1 MKKGI
6 VRCFVIV
13 SILAI
18 LGYAVYFFYFPQMVA
33 EAIVSDNPPA
43 YIPKRI
49 QNRIDE
55 FRIPIN
61 KGVEDVVSHIHEANI
76 PIEEVLEAI
85 DETSEE
91 EAYLLLE
98 ELNQTKI
105 RSADQVFTITKQ
117 HLDTD
122 FDMEIFR
129 KPFTENV
136 DIKLI
141 QKWIKYANVNRKTKD
156 IDIETA
162 RAIVKQ
168 VLIEKEKE
176 FKKPKTS
183 NHYRERS
190 SI

>member
-6 VRCFVIV
+6 VRCFVIA

-33 EAIVSDNPPA
+33 EAIVSHNPPT

-91 EAYLLLE
+91 EAYLLLD

-105 RSADQVFTITKQ
+105 RSADQVFTITKE

-136 DIKLI
+136 DIRLI
-141 QKWIKYANVNRKTKD
+141 QKWIQYANINRKTKD